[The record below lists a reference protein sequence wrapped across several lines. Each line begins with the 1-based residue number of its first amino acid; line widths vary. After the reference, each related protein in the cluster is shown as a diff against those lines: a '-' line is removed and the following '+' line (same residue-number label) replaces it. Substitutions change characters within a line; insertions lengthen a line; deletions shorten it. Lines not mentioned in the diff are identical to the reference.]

1 MKRGVEFSPTGLTP
15 KSKSRLPRLSQQL
28 HGKVLHFE
36 PTPAPTSSSGVGGS
50 KFTPAV
56 EWKREDEGI
65 LLEFIAMKQL
75 QGEFE
80 LEKWPGTNLRDN

>member
-1 MKRGVEFSPTGLTP
+1 MANSCTSPT
-15 KSKSRLPRLSQQL
+15 
-28 HGKVLHFE
+28 
-36 PTPAPTSSSGVGGS
+36 PTSGVGGS

-56 EWKREDEGI
+56 EWKRENEGI

-80 LEKWPGTNLRDN
+80 LEKWPGTNLRDNQFWQAASAYVSQHSSVSRTGKIHDKIIRTF